1 MLATSAPQ
9 APPALFLPAGPSSQ
23 HTASLPLA
31 DELSTRSL
39 LFGPP
44 RSGKT
49 SLLMQFAFAR
59 ARRGLTTLFVCQSRE
74 KLWVQ
79 RPAAPRDDGCSESE
93 VIAALQKISIKY
105 VRGERDLRELLVAF
119 HLSSERLPNTLI
131 IDDLPAIMAEG
142 TASSS
147 DTPSPHGSA
156 APSQLSPSGPSPS
169 AKAGHANMHL
179 ALTAGLA
186 SHAADLIDAAYRNVD
201 RGGGGGGGGSGGGVP
216 GVLLVSCSNPPA
228 DMVQLFSRWLPT
240 HLRVTR
246 AGAAGGAPPTPGSA
260 SRTPGSSAGGA
271 RGSQQPH
278 APAATFTLAATH
290 AMAPLG
296 GLAPADDASALPA
309 QLQPVQYQLVDG
321 RLVSVDDETPSPA
334 RQAAAGC

>member
-1 MLATSAPQ
+1 MLATSAAQ
-9 APPALFLPAGPSSQ
+9 VPPALFLPAGPSSQ
-23 HTASLPLA
+23 HAASLPLA

-39 LFGPP
+39 LHGPS
-44 RSGKT
+44 RCGKT

-79 RPAAPRDDGCSESE
+79 RPAPPRDDGCSESE
-93 VIAALQKISIKY
+93 TIAALQKISIKY
-105 VRGERDLRELLVAF
+105 VRGERDLRELLVTF

-147 DTPSPHGSA
+147 DTPSPHGSSA
-156 APSQLSPSGPSPS
+156 SPGGPSPS

-179 ALTAGLA
+179 ALTVGLA
-186 SHAADLIDAAYRNVD
+186 SHATDLIDAAYRD
-201 RGGGGGGGGSGGGVP
+201 GGGGGGGGGGGAP
-216 GVLLVSCSNPPA
+216 GVLLVSCSSPPA

-246 AGAAGGAPPTPGSA
+246 GGAAGGAPPTPGSA
-260 SRTPGSSAGGA
+260 SRTPGGSAGGA

-290 AMAPLG
+290 AMAPPD
-296 GLAPADDASALPA
+296 GLAPADEARALPA

-321 RLVSVDDETPSPA
+321 RLVTVDDAAPSPP
-334 RQAAAGC
+334 RQAAPGC

>member
-1 MLATSAPQ
+1 MLATSAAR
-9 APPALFLPAGPSSQ
+9 APPGLFLPTGSSSQ
-23 HTASLPLA
+23 HAASLPLV
-31 DELSTRSL
+31 DELATRSL
-39 LFGPP
+39 LHGPP
-44 RSGKT
+44 RCGKT

-59 ARRGLTTLFVCQSRE
+59 ARRGLTTLLVCQSRE

-79 RPAAPRDDGCSESE
+79 RPVPPRDDGCSESE
-93 VIAALQKISIKY
+93 AITALQKISIKY
-105 VRGERDLRELLVAF
+105 VKGERDLRELLVAF

-142 TASSS
+142 TSSSS
-147 DTPSPHGSA
+147 DSPSPHGSA
-156 APSQLSPSGPSPS
+156 APQFSPGGPSPS

-179 ALTAGLA
+179 ALTVGLA
-186 SHAADLIDAAYRNVD
+186 SHAADLIDAAYRHV
-201 RGGGGGGGGSGGGVP
+201 GGGCGGGCGGGAP
-216 GVLLVSCSNPPA
+216 GVLLVSCSSPSA

-246 AGAAGGAPPTPGSA
+246 GGAAGGAPPTPGST
-260 SRTPGSSAGGA
+260 SRTPCGSVGGT

-290 AMAPLG
+290 AMAPLD
-296 GLAPADDASALPA
+296 GLAPADDACTLPV

-321 RLVSVDDETPSPA
+321 RLVSVDDGAPSPT
-334 RQAAAGC
+334 RQAAPGC